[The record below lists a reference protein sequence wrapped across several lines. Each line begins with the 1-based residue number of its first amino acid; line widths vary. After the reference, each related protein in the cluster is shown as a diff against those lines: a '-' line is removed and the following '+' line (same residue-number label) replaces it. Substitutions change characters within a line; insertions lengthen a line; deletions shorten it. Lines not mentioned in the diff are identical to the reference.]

1 MRSIDTIADMK
12 AAYQTARSK
21 DQKIGFV
28 PTMGAL
34 HEGHLSLV
42 RRAKGLADVVVLS
55 IFVNPTQFGSGED
68 FDCYPHDLPRDAGLA
83 AEAGVDILFTPSAK
97 EIYPSGFSSYVVVEG
112 IGERLEGAARPGHFR
127 GVATVVLKLFQIV
140 QPDIAVFGQ
149 KDAQQTAVIKRL
161 VHDLNL
167 DVEIVVAPTVR
178 EKDGLALSSRN
189 VHLSPAERLAA
200 GVLGTALR
208 RAEAHVAGGDTDAR
222 GIAARISEE
231 IRREPLAALDYAE
244 VVSSDEFKP
253 VDRIVTGSLAIV
265 AAKVG
270 GTRLIDNVVLNPPN
284 ERGATA

>member
-55 IFVNPTQFGSGED
+55 IFVNPTQFGAGED
-68 FDCYPHDLPRDAGLA
+68 FDSYPHDLPRDAGLA
-83 AEAGVDILFTPSAK
+83 AEAGVDILFTPSAN
-97 EIYPSGFSSYVVVEG
+97 EIYPNGFSSYVVVEG

-161 VHDLNL
+161 VHDFNL

-208 RAEAHVAGGDTDAR
+208 RAEARVAGGDTDAR
-222 GIAARISEE
+222 GIAAQISEE